1 MLLAPPRELL
11 TAEARIA
18 ANWSYCDTLNSFSAG
33 LVGVAVSLHA
43 TTKADLATYLRRRS
57 SRPYLFAGVIPI

>member
-18 ANWSYCDTLNSFSAG
+18 ANWSYCDSLNPFSAG
-33 LVGVAVSLHA
+33 LVGVSVSLHA
-43 TTKADLATYLRRRS
+43 TTNVNLGTYLRRRS
-57 SRPYLFAGVIPI
+57 GRSCDSLE